1 MTAFEK
7 VKYGAFFPSEG
18 KKISQKEEGKVTTGA
33 GIGLALSRSLAELH
47 RGTLVMVQGEEANIF
62 RLTLPITQDMVIA
75 LDSDVENKDAELQAE
90 TSGESYPDDKL
101 EGKHSTIRKCSLSS
115 NVSYR
120 LNML

>member
-1 MTAFEK
+1 MKYADSYMHIKLEVDQEKQAFYVVTKNDGVIIPDEMK
-7 VKYGAFFPSEG
+7 EEIFQPFVRF
-18 KKISQKEEGKVTTGA
+18 SQKEEGKVTTGA

-90 TSGESYPDDKL
+90 TSG
-101 EGKHSTIRKCSLSS
+101 
-115 NVSYR
+115 
-120 LNML
+120 